1 MTPRFPVEAVEVSML
16 STKWVLWADLA
27 LPRSSRQWGRGFT
40 TLVFMSGLVAIRAYS
55 DDNGLNVSTQ

>member
-27 LPRSSRQWGRGFT
+27 QELTAVGQGIHHS
-40 TLVFMSGLVAIRAYS
+40 VFMLGLVAVRPYS
-55 DDNGLNVSTQ
+55 DDNNLNVSTQ